1 MILKSTYKVVKLVVE
16 EVDIISGKTK
26 TVSITTK
33 SKISNIARQL
43 AEIPDDALK
52 LARMVRWRLNRGLPL
67 KKAIEAAINGGE

>member
-26 TVSITTK
+26 TVTTTTQ

-43 AEIPDDALK
+43 VTIPEEALK
-52 LARMVRWRLNRGLPL
+52 VARMIRWRLKQGLPL
-67 KKAIEAAINGGE
+67 KKAIESIKGGE